1 MHIPPYHK
9 QAGWQRFFAGAFFGG
24 LIAYGIFL
32 FMHGVMQEDLL
43 EEHMTLQAETS
54 ELRRQN
60 EALLRDNQNLD
71 EKSKE
76 DIKIESIEIEIL
88 NVEDMKLDRLLSHQ
102 LEELAKEEIDQI
114 IGESVET
121 IAKSDDLLISTIEN
135 ETYFVDDFSYKL
147 EVKKL
152 SIYKTVRIA
161 AEAKFTK

>member
-43 EEHMTLQAETS
+43 EEHMALQAETS

-60 EALLRDNQNLD
+60 EALLRDNQDLD

-88 NVEDMKLDRLLSHQ
+88 NAEDMKLDRLLSHQ
-102 LEELAKEEIDQI
+102 LEELVKEEIDQI

-121 IAKSDDLLISTIEN
+121 LAESDNLLISTIEN
-135 ETYFVDDFSYKL
+135 DTYHVDDFAYKI

-161 AEAKFTK
+161 AEAKFAK

>member
-32 FMHGVMQEDLL
+32 FMYGVMQEDLL
-43 EEHMTLQAETS
+43 EEHMSLKAEAS

-71 EKSKE
+71 EKSKA

-135 ETYFVDDFSYKL
+135 ETYHVDDFSYKL

-161 AEAKFTK
+161 AEANFTK